1 MTEIR
6 LQAPATIAN
15 FGPGFDI
22 FGLALEAPCDLFR
35 IRRTDEEG
43 IRIKVIGGRDGLPTE
58 AAKNTAGLAA
68 IHFFKK
74 IGLPARAE
82 IEIVKRMPAGAG
94 LGSSAASAVAAVYSL
109 NTLFGA
115 GLDDTDIIEL
125 ASQGEVAS
133 GGTPHADNVSACYF
147 GGFIL
152 IRDRVPLRI
161 DRLEVGEIPVVMRI
175 TRKPLTTSRGLI
187 PDHLSLVRA
196 KEQMAWCAA
205 VVHALHGGDLK
216 EIGETINRD
225 HISEPVR
232 SRYIPGYETLKAR
245 ALEAGAFGCNVS
257 GGGSSVFAIC
267 GREQQDRIAEA
278 MGRPL
283 EGDPEPPFVLKTKS
297 ANQGVR
303 IIDGL

>member
-22 FGLALEAPCDLFR
+22 FGLALDAPRDLFR
-35 IRRTDEEG
+35 IRRTETEG
-43 IRIKVIGGRDGLPTE
+43 IRVKIVDGRDDLPTE
-58 AAKNTAGLAA
+58 AEKNTAGLAA

-74 IGLPARAE
+74 LGLPARAE
-82 IEIVKRMPAGAG
+82 IEIIKKMPAGAG
-94 LGSSAASAVAAVYSL
+94 LGSSAASAAAAVFGL
-109 NTLFGA
+109 DKLFRA
-115 GLDDTDIIEL
+115 GLADTAIIEI

-133 GGTPHADNVSACYF
+133 GGTAHADNVSACFF

-152 IRDRVPLRI
+152 VRNRDPLRV
-161 DRLEVGEIPVVMRI
+161 DRLQVPEIPVVLRVC
-175 TRKPLTTSRGLI
+175 RKPVTTSRGFI
-187 PDHLSLVRA
+187 PEQLSLGRA
-196 KEQMAWCAA
+196 KEQMALCAA
-205 VVHALHGGDLK
+205 VIHALHTGDLK
-216 EIGETINRD
+216 EIGESINRD

-232 SRYIPGYETLKAR
+232 SRYIPGYEILKKR

-267 GREQQDRIAEA
+267 APEKQERVAVA
-278 MGRPL
+278 MGLPL
-283 EGDPEPPFVLKTKS
+283 EGDSEPPFVIQTKS
-297 ANQGVR
+297 SNQGVK